1 MHIYIYIHMYIQCI
15 MRHASCVTRHAPR
28 VMRHAYAGV
37 VVVVVVVVGVAVGA
51 IEWPAALDH
60 PPRGAL

>member
-1 MHIYIYIHMYIQCI
+1 